1 MKIYKAVIYERVGFG
16 ADEIVS
22 KHFVH
27 KHKAEAWTAWHLE
40 DLGLEHD
47 LEDYGSAIQELEVL
61 E

>member
-1 MKIYKAVIYERVGFG
+1 MKIYKAVVYERVGFG

-27 KHKAEAWTAWHLE
+27 KHKADEWISWHLE
-40 DLGLEHD
+40 DLGLERD
-47 LEDYGSAIQELEVL
+47 LEDFGSSIQELEVV